1 MLQCAMLAWVTSN
14 KAAPNTGAPMP
25 NVNWSKAA
33 GNSRKKYS
41 NGWFKPKF
49 NALNFLK
56 AWCAP
61 CPDSRQTGD
70 HRCSARCIQYQK
82 NSFNVKTMNSCT
94 TSGQS

>member
-1 MLQCAMLAWVTSN
+1 MLQCAILAWVTSN

-25 NVNWSKAA
+25 NVNSSKAA

-56 AWCAP
+56 A
-61 CPDSRQTGD
+61 
-70 HRCSARCIQYQK
+70 
-82 NSFNVKTMNSCT
+82 
-94 TSGQS
+94 